1 MMASVQQSAASRQQ
15 LILHHLSDLQYEDTV
30 ENRQHDM
37 LVRYQGYLG
46 SLPAERRPDIVVITG
61 NLTTTGRAKDLR
73 AVATTL
79 RICFAPWVGHL
90 HERVFVVPGPCDVGW
105 EDSAT
110 IGLQSFYEI
119 FGDFALPYHTPIP
132 SGQDTPASGQQNFIG
147 YPIDT
152 CYSPNE
158 LNGNLSAKF
167 NRYSKSYRRFIK
179 RHRKLN
185 TRWLGLWKRPWRL
198 RRRERERARAEQ
210 LESLRK
216 LFLDLTEG
224 GQLVDLRTG
233 RITQPDLE
241 RYESWAQPIIQ
252 NPSRGAGDVG
262 PLKILITHHPFA
274 IQAEHY
280 SATDTTQILQSSF
293 KQVAKTARTAGF
305 HLALHGHVHN
315 PQLLTDMLLIEGPDH
330 LQPIRQMGAASL
342 SKTGV
347 FNEIVAVA
355 RDGNGESA
363 WRLDLRLVNLKA
375 SGTAD
380 LEAPSLLNS
389 AETAD
394 KKIEQLTR
402 EAAQRSMFEQS
413 MEFAMRRF
421 SEQVHQ
427 AQGTPRQDWPKLA
440 PLPQEWSNMA
450 PLPQDAMQ
458 LIRDVVDSVIFS
470 GYDVRV
476 RLLLKSKENYSDIP
490 RLIPTYL
497 APAVMEGPDALVYP
511 ASVASWALILGRTLM
526 YPAIKSQSTDVEDH
540 EWLRRTGKF
549 DPILSALKALMQDAA
564 AKSYPGKEA
573 LDRYQTLHTNLEAIR
588 GATVG
593 ASDARIAGEHIYQ
606 PTPGGSPS
614 LGYPNF
620 ICVPYPMRPRSGAP
634 PALPETMVL
643 DIAVRRADQL
653 DGHRATRDFGSADPF
668 TRARVEM
675 LETLAELIGMML
687 TTSSALGRP
696 RGVWDDRYVQ

>member
-1 MMASVQQSAASRQQ
+1 MASIQQSAASRRQ
-15 LILHHLSDLQYEDTV
+15 LILHHLSDLRYEDTV
-30 ENRQHDM
+30 ENRQNDM
-37 LVRYQGYLG
+37 LVRYQSYLG
-46 SLPAERRPDIVVITG
+46 SLPPERRPDIVVITG

-79 RICFAPWVGHL
+79 RICFASWVGHL
-90 HERVFVVPGPCDVGW
+90 HERVFVVPGPCDISW
-105 EDSAT
+105 EDSAS
-110 IGLQSFYEI
+110 IGLQAFYEI
-119 FGDFALPYHTPIP
+119 FGDFALPYHTPMP
-132 SGQDTPASGQQNFIG
+132 SGKDTPASGQQAFIG

-158 LNGNLSAKF
+158 LNTNLKDKF
-167 NRYSKSYRRFIK
+167 NRYSRSYRRFIK
-179 RHRKLN
+179 RRGKLN
-185 TRWLGLWKRPWRL
+185 TRWLGLWKRPWRP

-216 LFLDLTEG
+216 QFLDLTEG

-241 RYESWAQPIIQ
+241 RYERWAQPIIQ
-252 NPSRGAGDVG
+252 SASRGAGGVS
-262 PLKILITHHPFA
+262 PLKILISHHPFA

-293 KQVAKTARTAGF
+293 KQAAKTARTAGF

-315 PQLLTDMLLIEGPDH
+315 PQLLTDMLLFEGPDH

-342 SKTGV
+342 GETGV
-347 FNEIVAVA
+347 FNEITAVA
-355 RDGNGESA
+355 RDGNEENA

-375 SGTAD
+375 SGGD
-380 LEAPSLLNS
+380 LEALSLLNP

-394 KKIEQLTR
+394 KRIEQLTR
-402 EAAQRSMFEQS
+402 DATQRSIFEQS
-413 MEFAMRRF
+413 MGFAMRRF

-427 AQGTPRQDWPKLA
+427 AQGTPRQDWPQAA
-440 PLPQEWSNMA
+440 PAPQDWSNMA

-470 GYDVRV
+470 GYEVRV
-476 RLLLKSKENYSDIP
+476 RLLLKSKDNYSSIP
-490 RLIPTYL
+490 KLIPTYL

-549 DPILSALKALMQDAA
+549 DPILSALKALMQEAA

-573 LDRYQTLHTNLEAIR
+573 LDRYQTLYTNLEAIR
-588 GATVG
+588 GAG
-593 ASDARIAGEHIYQ
+593 DAKIAGEHIYQ
-606 PTPGGSPS
+606 PTPGGGPS

-620 ICVPYPMRPRSGAP
+620 ICVPYPLRPRSGAP

-643 DIAVRRADQL
+643 DVAVRRADQL
-653 DGHRATRDFGSADPF
+653 DGHRAARDFGSADPF

-687 TTSSALGRP
+687 TSASALGRP
-696 RGVWDDRYVQ
+696 RGVWDERYAQ